1 MSDVN
6 ETDSL
11 SQTQPGDEDRPKRK
25 KKIPKYV
32 HELAKKGADQEQ
44 AIKSFN
50 WKLILKIGKWL
61 DSQTGHQRGKI
72 YHC

>member
-11 SQTQPGDEDRPKRK
+11 SQTQPDDENRPKRK

-44 AIKSFN
+44 AI
-50 WKLILKIGKWL
+50 
-61 DSQTGHQRGKI
+61 
-72 YHC
+72 